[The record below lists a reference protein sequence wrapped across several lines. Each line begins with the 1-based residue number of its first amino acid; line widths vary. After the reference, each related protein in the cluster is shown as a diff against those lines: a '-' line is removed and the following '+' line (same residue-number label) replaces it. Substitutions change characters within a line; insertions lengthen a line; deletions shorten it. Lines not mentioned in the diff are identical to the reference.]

1 MIIIATNIAEP
12 KLISLENEIVKTG
25 IFKKPVS
32 RGIYLNTTGV
42 KNDEVSDKKVHGG
55 TFKACY
61 LFSQNYYKFWQNLYP
76 NLNWDWGMFGENVT
90 VLNLNEKAIHVGSI
104 YKIGGAIIQITQP
117 REPCYKFGVKFGNQ
131 DILEQFV
138 NNGLSGTYAKVIK
151 PGFIKKGDRL
161 QLIKQAKNSLN
172 IHQFF
177 KLIFSVNKNKVLLN
191 KIANN
196 TAIPLDKRKE
206 LCSV

>member
-1 MIIIATNIAEP
+1 
-12 KLISLENEIVKTG
+12 
-25 IFKKPVS
+25 
-32 RGIYLNTTGV
+32 
-42 KNDEVSDKKVHGG
+42 
-55 TFKACY
+55 
-61 LFSQNYYKFWQNLYP
+61 
-76 NLNWDWGMFGENVT
+76 MFGENVT

-138 NNGLSGTYAKVIK
+138 NNGLSGTYAKVLK

>member
-1 MIIIATNIAEP
+1 MIIIATNIAQP
-12 KLISLENEIVKTG
+12 KLVSLENEIVKTG

-42 KNDEVSDKKVHGG
+42 NNDEVSDKKVHGG

-61 LFSQNYYKFWQNLYP
+61 LFSQNYYKFWKNLYP
-76 NLNWDWGMFGENVT
+76 NLNWDWGMFGENIT
-90 VLNLNEKAIHVGSI
+90 VLNLNEKIIRVGSI
-104 YKIGGAIIQITQP
+104 YKIGSAIIQITQP

-138 NNGLSGTYAKVIK
+138 NNGLPGTYAKVLK
-151 PGFIKKGDRL
+151 PGFIKKGDRI

-177 KLIFSVNKNKVLLN
+177 KLIFSTTKSKVLLN

-206 LCSV
+206 LCYV